1 MSGDKGDNPA
11 GKVAGN
17 EDFLSFESVGEM
29 KIAICDDEKSEQQLL
44 CKYVEEWAS
53 RKGERVKL
61 SCFDSAESFLFSWE
75 DEKDYKVLI
84 LDIEMGSMNGM
95 ELAKKLRDTDCEI
108 PILFVTGYSE
118 YMQFGY
124 DVTALHYLMKPVN
137 KEKFFSVLDRLPAE
151 HKGTEKLLFQI
162 DEGNISLPLGEIWY
176 VEADRH
182 RCALHTQDTVL
193 LLKESISSVEKRLT
207 GYETII
213 KCHRSY
219 LINIQHVSVVL
230 KEELV
235 LDNREKVPLSRNL
248 RKAVNDAFIRCY
260 AHGL

>member
-1 MSGDKGDNPA
+1 MEVKCQILKLVPAKSGHKG
-11 GKVAGN
+11 V
-17 EDFLSFESVGEM
+17 SM

-53 RKGERVKL
+53 GKGERVEM

-95 ELAKKLRDTDCEI
+95 ELARRIRETDSDI

-137 KEKFFSVLDRLPAE
+137 KEKFFSVLDRLPTEQREAE
-151 HKGTEKLLFQI
+151 KILFQT
-162 DEGNISLPLGEIWY
+162 DEGNVSLPLGEIWY
-176 VEADRH
+176 VEADGH
-182 RCALHTQDTVL
+182 RCALHTQNTAM
-193 LLKESISSVEKRLT
+193 LLKESIGSVEKRLT
-207 GYETII
+207 GYEAIT
-213 KCHRSY
+213 KCHRCY
-219 LINIQHVSVVL
+219 LVNLQHVSVVL

-235 LDNREKVPLSRNL
+235 MDNRERVPLSRNL
-248 RKAVNDAFIRCY
+248 RKAANDAFIRCY
-260 AHGL
+260 AHGQ

>member
-1 MSGDKGDNPA
+1 
-11 GKVAGN
+11 
-17 EDFLSFESVGEM
+17 M

-53 RKGERVKL
+53 GKGQRAEL
-61 SCFDSAESFLFSWE
+61 SCFDSAEGFLFSWE

-95 ELAKKLRDTDCEI
+95 ELAKKIRETDHDI
-108 PILFVTGYSE
+108 PILFVTGYE
-118 YMQFGY
+118 QYMQFGY

-137 KEKFFSVLDRLPAE
+137 KEKFFSVLDKLPTEQKEAE
-151 HKGTEKLLFQI
+151 KFLFQM
-162 DEGNISLPLGEIWY
+162 DEGNVSLPLGDIWY
-176 VEADRH
+176 VEADGH
-182 RCALHTQDTVL
+182 RCTLHTQNTVL
-193 LLKESISSVEKRLT
+193 SLKENISSVEKRLT
-207 GYETII
+207 GYEAII

-219 LINIQHVSVVL
+219 LVNLQHVSVVL

-260 AHGL
+260 ARGK